1 MLCATH
7 PCRFPAPSPGSRSGK
22 RVVTI
27 REIERQASE
36 AWRATPCEVPVGGTD
51 AAAKAAVPVAQ
62 AEVETSTAAETETEA
77 ETVAM
82 AVTEERNAI
91 AAYDFL
97 TVQVPRQSDG
107 QGGGGSGG
115 NQAASSRRQPP
126 ARNNNN
132 NSAKRRKRTQAQG
145 PSS

>member
-7 PCRFPAPSPGSRSGK
+7 PPCRFPAPSPGSRSGK
-22 RVVTI
+22 RIATI

-36 AWRATPCEVPVGGTD
+36 AWRATPCEVPAGGAD
-51 AAAKAAVPVAQ
+51 AAVSVAQ
-62 AEVETSTAAETETEA
+62 AGMETVTAAMTETEIVAMAETEK
-77 ETVAM
+77 
-82 AVTEERNAI
+82 RNAI

-97 TVQVPRQSDG
+97 TVQVPRQSDA
-107 QGGGGSGG
+107 QGGGGA
-115 NQAASSRRQPP
+115 NQVAGSRRQPA

-132 NSAKRRKRTQAQG
+132 NSAKRRKRAQAQG